1 MNTLAHAAISQPD
14 IELPKKVVI
23 QKQIHVDHHFQ
34 LSQRTFSLKELV
46 FELNDTVSD
55 CQLFLRQILGSMQMH
70 ASNVYTLL

>member
-1 MNTLAHAAISQPD
+1 MHTLAHAAISQPD

-23 QKQIHVDHHFQ
+23 QKQIDHHFQ

-70 ASNVYTLL
+70 ATNVYTLL